1 MAESRPGEEIEERLE
16 HGADEMDHDLHRLE
30 DHLDEARD
38 RAQDR
43 RKEAD
48 PASVT
53 GDFEDTAP
61 DRPGGDDAE
70 GATEVEAERR
80 EAGDN

>member
-1 MAESRPGEEIEERLE
+1 MAESRPGEEIEDRLE
-16 HGADEMDHDLHRLE
+16 HGADEMDHELHRLE

-38 RAQDR
+38 RAADR
-43 RKEAD
+43 RKEASPD
-48 PASVT
+48 AVT

-61 DRPGGDDAE
+61 DRPGGDDPE
-70 GATEVEAERR
+70 GAAEVEDERR